1 MWLGIRENTVQ
12 EVWRIFDSFK
22 EDLLGL
28 VRLFLQ
34 FFMKNS
40 DLFVF
45 NNRQPKAGLM
55 TRFKFFST
63 DIAILFLLV
72 VPIPIKNRLIQKLK
86 L

>member
-40 DLFVF
+40 DFFVF

-55 TRFKFFST
+55 TSLNFSPT